1 MGKKAPTAPA
11 PPDPVKTAQAQGAIN
26 EQTAIT
32 QANLNRFDEYTP
44 YGSSTWSQ
52 QRGRKPVDNPGTT
65 GTPAVAGTAGT
76 PYIAATPGT
85 PGRAAYQEPIYSQ
98 PTWVD
103 KSSRPGADIY
113 GPSPGT
119 YSRPE
124 PEEFGD
130 GEIGY
135 AQSYDTGYFTSPDE
149 NGDRDWVGYPKE
161 GTIIGQE
168 PATDTPGYWTGGG
181 EITGYKTIPA
191 VAAVAGTPAVAATPG
206 TAGTPAIPG
215 TPATPGVYDPN
226 DPTQRWTRTTT
237 LDPAQQEI
245 FNNQTAVTNQ
255 LNQTALNQVGR
266 VQDVFA
272 TPFSYEGIVGPGS
285 TARARNAART
295 VADISNAQ
303 YDYSGQP
310 AAPSAQGITDSA
322 NIAAQSVDSP
332 FSFSGQA
339 PSTSG
344 VASAAQMGADA
355 VSSPFALQGSGPGTA
370 GITGAANRA
379 EAGMAQ
385 RFNYDGLPA
394 GSTAAGSEAAVQRA
408 TNAYGSPLNYNSA
421 PAAPEANAAARQ
433 QVIDSVY
440 GQYASRLDPK
450 FSGELIQKETQL
462 ANSGITRGSA
472 AFSASMDDFYRGRND
487 AYQSAQN
494 AAIQAGGAE
503 QSRLFGL
510 GSAARQNAI
519 AEQNYLRASTGQ
531 EQGQLLGFEGQLAGA
546 QDRARGRGAQ
556 ERLAEREVGLNESER
571 LQALRSRQFTA
582 EGAARDRSVQEQL
595 IDRDRPLAEAER
607 LQGMRSKQFGVE
619 SADRAR
625 STGEDLTLRGLPA
638 QEQAQIQA
646 MRGTAFD
653 AQGQERSR
661 GIGEQ
666 DSLRNRA
673 LTEQQ
678 ANYNMQ
684 AGLFG
689 LDQSARQRA
698 IEESAYLRNLPLNE
712 TSALMSGNQ
721 IMNPS
726 FGAAPNT
733 AIANTDYAGL
743 VQNNY
748 NAQVNAAN
756 AATGA
761 RNAQTG
767 ALAGIASAGIT
778 AF

>member
-1 MGKKAPTAPA
+1 MGKKTPQAPT
-11 PPDPVKTAQAQGAIN
+11 PPDPIKTAQAQGVIN
-26 EQTAIT
+26 RETAIT

-44 YGSSTWSQ
+44 YGTSTWSQ
-52 QRGRKPVDNPGTT
+52 QGGTPGTGGT
-65 GTPAVAGTAGT
+65 VGTPGTPASREPIYSEDSWVAGRYDEEDSQGNSSWTPGYTKKGGQITGYRDIAATAGT
-76 PYIAATPGT
+76 PG
-85 PGRAAYQEPIYSQ
+85 
-98 PTWVD
+98 
-103 KSSRPGADIY
+103 
-113 GPSPGT
+113 
-119 YSRPE
+119 
-124 PEEFGD
+124 
-130 GEIGY
+130 
-135 AQSYDTGYFTSPDE
+135 
-149 NGDRDWVGYPKE
+149 
-161 GTIIGQE
+161 
-168 PATDTPGYWTGGG
+168 
-181 EITGYKTIPA
+181 
-191 VAAVAGTPAVAATPG
+191 VA
-206 TAGTPAIPG
+206 
-215 TPATPGVYDPN
+215 DPN

-237 LDPAQQEI
+237 LDPAQQAL
-245 FNNQTAVTNQ
+245 FDKQTAVSNE
-255 LNQTALNQVGR
+255 LNQTALDQVGR
-266 VQDVFA
+266 VGDA
-272 TPFSYEGIVGPGS
+272 LSTPFSYEGISPAGS
-285 TARARNAART
+285 TAGARSAAGR
-295 VADISNAQ
+295 VADISNTQ

-310 AAPSAQGITDSA
+310 AAPSARGITDSA
-322 NIAAQSVDSP
+322 DIAARSVSSP
-332 FSFSGQA
+332 FAFSGQA

-344 VASAAQMGADA
+344 VANAAQMGADA
-355 VSSPFALQGSGPGTA
+355 VRSPFALQGRGPGTA
-370 GITGAANRA
+370 GISGAADRA

-394 GSTAAGSEAAVQRA
+394 GATAAGSQAAVQR
-408 TNAYGSPLNYNSA
+408 TTDAYGTPLNYDGA
-421 PAAPEANAAARQ
+421 PAAPGADSAARQ
-433 QVIDSVY
+433 QVIDSLY
-440 GQYASRLDPK
+440 QQQTSRLDPR
-450 FSGELIQKETQL
+450 FAGELVQKETQL

-487 AYQSAQN
+487 AYQGAQN

-510 GSAARQNAI
+510 GSTARRNAI
-519 AEQNYLRASTGQ
+519 SEQNYLRDSVGR
-531 EQGQLLGFEGQLAGA
+531 EQGQILGYQGQLASL
-546 QDRARGRGAQ
+546 QDRIRSRGAQ
-556 ERLAEREVGLNESER
+556 ERLSEREVGLNESER
-571 LQALRSRQFTA
+571 LQALRGRQFSA

-595 IDRDRPLAEAER
+595 IDRDRPLEEAER
-607 LQGMRSKQFGVE
+607 LQGLRSRQFGVE
-619 SADRAR
+619 SAARDR
-625 STGEDLTLRGLPA
+625 STSEELTLRGLPA

-646 MRGTAFD
+646 MRRAAFD
-653 AQGQERSR
+653 AQGLERSR

-698 IEESAYLRNLPLNE
+698 IEESAYLRNMPLNE

-733 AIANTDYAGL
+733 AIANTDYSGL